1 MCVDFIRARRWSC
14 SNTCF
19 VVRWQSCELFSRWTA
34 SAPASLPGQ
43 REPRLGA
50 CSTEARIEA
59 RLSPDARSQIVE
71 ARELHERCRREQV
84 TVVWRRTA
92 QELPTSTF
100 EKKKPKRPLLSSL
113 PLPFYSVPTQRRQ
126 HLDATGALGHEQI
139 GEAGSPA
146 PGSQA
151 SECAELGTSSRRGTR
166 GTHNTAN
173 RCYRVL
179 VLQCCCGRERVER
192 GRSTPRRGR
201 WRRGGWLA

>member
-84 TVVWRRTA
+84 TIVWRRTA
-92 QELPTSTF
+92 EELPTSTF
-100 EKKKPKRPLLSSL
+100 GKKGPSDPCSAVSL
-113 PLPFYSVPTQRRQ
+113 CRSIAYRLNGDSM
-126 HLDATGALGHEQI
+126 DATGALGHEQI

-151 SECAELGTSSRRGTR
+151 SECAELGKSSRRGTR
-166 GTHNTAN
+166 GTHNTAK